1 MDVVAGRDGDD
12 DDEPQRLAEEEGG
25 DVLLL
30 RNRGSGGGKDDEE
43 GERRAFHSSS
53 LPGVI
58 AGLDP
63 ATIFVSKTGGCA
75 GPSARTASDP
85 HAAEASA
92 PVYCGGSTCCVRLRD
107 RCRSFVCDD

>member
-43 GERRAFHSSS
+43 SERRAFHSSS

-63 ATIFVSKTGGCA
+63 ATILVSNTGGCA
-75 GPSARTASDP
+75 GPNAGLASAR
-85 HAAEASA
+85 HAAPRSSPSSSESFAA
-92 PVYCGGSTCCVRLRD
+92 CCRLL
-107 RCRSFVCDD
+107 